1 MTTVAHRPGAPA
13 TPHWDTYAACLGR
26 DAELWFPVS
35 FQTAA
40 GRDQVDDAKRICHSC
55 LVQLA
60 CLEDALQREGT
71 MKAESR
77 DGIYGGLT
85 PSERF
90 NVYRARYRAGRGA
103 A

>member
-1 MTTVAHRPGAPA
+1 MTTVAHRPAAA
-13 TPHWDTYAACLGR
+13 TSPYWRIAAACSGH
-26 DAELWFPVS
+26 DGDLWFPVS

-40 GRDQVDDAKRICHSC
+40 GRDQVEDAKRICHSC